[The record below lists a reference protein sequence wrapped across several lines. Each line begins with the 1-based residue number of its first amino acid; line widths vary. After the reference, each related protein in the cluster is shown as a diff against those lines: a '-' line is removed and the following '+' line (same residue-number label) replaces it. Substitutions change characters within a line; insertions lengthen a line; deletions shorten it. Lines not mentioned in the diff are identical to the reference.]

1 MTPQNRIIA
10 ELAREQNNR
19 RAVWAN
25 RENDGPHGTFKRT
38 AAGRERTESR
48 RAKARDRR

>member
-1 MTPQNRIIA
+1 MTPQNRIMA
-10 ELAREQNNR
+10 ELAKEQNR
-19 RAVWAN
+19 RAVWTN

-38 AAGRERTESR
+38 VAGRERTENR